1 MERPDRK
8 KFIDKSVKTLE
19 GLLDL
24 VDNLPELELNEL
36 QYDKTA
42 LVIIDMINGFARE
55 GALKSARV
63 EALIP
68 TIAELSGECCKR
80 GIARIMFADNHTDAS
95 PEFGAYPVHCLKGT
109 AESELVD
116 ELKSPGGY
124 LLIPKNSTNGFLEDD
139 FIKWLKGNGRIKNFI
154 VAGDCTDICIQQ
166 FAVTL
171 KTWFNR
177 LDEESRVIVPVNA
190 VDTFDLGL
198 HDGDLLNAVT
208 LFSMA
213 GNGIE
218 LVKLTG
224 RQKRGV

>member
-1 MERPDRK
+1 MELPDRK
-8 KFIDKSVKTLE
+8 KFMDKSIKTLE
-19 GLLDL
+19 GLLDSL
-24 VDNLPELELNEL
+24 DKLPGLKLGELEH
-36 QYDKTA
+36 DKTV

-68 TIAELSGECCKR
+68 AIADLSEECCKR
-80 GIARIMFADNHTDAS
+80 GIVRLMFADNHTGAS

-109 AESELVD
+109 TESEPVD

-139 FIKWLKGNGRIKNFI
+139 FIKWLKGNGGIKNFI
-154 VAGDCTDICIQQ
+154 VTGDCTDICIQQ

-177 LDEESRVIVPVNA
+177 RDETSRVIVPINA

-213 GNGIE
+213 GNGVE
-218 LVKLTG
+218 LVSNIEI
-224 RQKRGV
+224 